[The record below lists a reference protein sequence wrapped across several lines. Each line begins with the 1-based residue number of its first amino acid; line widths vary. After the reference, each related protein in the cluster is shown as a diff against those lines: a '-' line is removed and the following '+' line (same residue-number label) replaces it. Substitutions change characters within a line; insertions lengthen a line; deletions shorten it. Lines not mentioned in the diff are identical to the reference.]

1 MTPPGGCLPP
11 PGGRLPLRG
20 RWTGQSPGRMRGNNL
35 TVLKIFDEWQSFI
48 LKRNRKV
55 SLFDGVG
62 FVRLACCPSS
72 VRACGPAT
80 LSVGEGF
87 LRRGAATW
95 FCIPPHTHPLF
106 TRGFLCSQQHRLDL
120 PPLEGGFYCIRDR
133 PELRHQGPGL
143 LLPVVLPEG
152 DEIIV
157 LPPQQP
163 SDVLRR
169 AG

>member
-1 MTPPGGCLPP
+1 
-11 PGGRLPLRG
+11 
-20 RWTGQSPGRMRGNNL
+20 MRENNL

-87 LRRGAATW
+87 LRRGLQ
-95 FCIPPHTHPLF
+95 PGSVYRPHTRQSLALHPLF

-120 PPLEGGFYCIRDR
+120 PPLEGGFYCIRDQ

-163 SDVLRR
+163 PDVLRR

>member
-35 TVLKIFDEWQSFI
+35 TVLKLFDEWQSFI
-48 LKRNRKV
+48 LERNRKV
-55 SLFDGVG
+55 SLFDGVD

-87 LRRGAATW
+87 LRRGLQPGSAYRPT
-95 FCIPPHTHPLF
+95 PTLSL
-106 TRGFLCSQQHRLDL
+106 R
-120 PPLEGGFYCIRDR
+120 EGFYLPSSTGWICRPWRAAFIVSWIDPNSATRD
-133 PELRHQGPGL
+133 QGFFSQSSCRKGTK
-143 LLPVVLPEG
+143 
-152 DEIIV
+152 
-157 LPPQQP
+157 
-163 SDVLRR
+163 
-169 AG
+169 

>member
-1 MTPPGGCLPP
+1 
-11 PGGRLPLRG
+11 
-20 RWTGQSPGRMRGNNL
+20 MRGNNL
-35 TVLKIFDEWQSFI
+35 TVLKIFDEWKNFI

-62 FVRLACCPSS
+62 FVRVACCPSS
-72 VRACGPAT
+72 GRACGPAT

-87 LRRGAATW
+87 LRRGLQPGSAYRPT
-95 FCIPPHTHPLF
+95 PTLSL
-106 TRGFLCSQQHRLDL
+106 REGFLSSQQHRLDL
-120 PPLEGGFYCIRDR
+120 PPLEGGFYRLRDR
-133 PELRHQGPGL
+133 PELRHQGEGL

-163 SDVLRR
+163 PDVLRR

>member
-1 MTPPGGCLPP
+1 
-11 PGGRLPLRG
+11 
-20 RWTGQSPGRMRGNNL
+20 MRGNNL
-35 TVLKIFDEWQSFI
+35 TVLKIFDKWQSFI

-87 LRRGAATW
+87 LRRGLQPGSAYRPTPVRASP
-95 FCIPPHTHPLF
+95 CHPLF

-120 PPLEGGFYCIRDR
+120 PPLEGGFYRLRDQ
-133 PELRHQGPGL
+133 PELRHQGGGL

-157 LPPQQP
+157 LPVQQ
-163 SDVLRR
+163 SADVLRR

>member
-1 MTPPGGCLPP
+1 
-11 PGGRLPLRG
+11 
-20 RWTGQSPGRMRGNNL
+20 MRGNNL

-72 VRACGPAT
+72 VRAWGPAT

-87 LRRGAATW
+87 LRRGLQPGSAYR
-95 FCIPPHTHPLF
+95 PHTHPLF

-120 PPLEGGFYCIRDR
+120 PPLEGGFYRLRDR

-157 LPPQQP
+157 LPAQQP

-169 AG
+169 TG

>member
-1 MTPPGGCLPP
+1 
-11 PGGRLPLRG
+11 
-20 RWTGQSPGRMRGNNL
+20 MRGNNL

-87 LRRGAATW
+87 LRRGLQPGSAYR
-95 FCIPPHTHPLF
+95 PHAHPLF

-120 PPLEGGFYCIRDR
+120 PPLEGGFYRLRDQ
-133 PELRHQGPGL
+133 PELCHQGGGL

-157 LPPQQP
+157 LPVQQP
-163 SDVLRR
+163 ADVLRR
-169 AG
+169 TG